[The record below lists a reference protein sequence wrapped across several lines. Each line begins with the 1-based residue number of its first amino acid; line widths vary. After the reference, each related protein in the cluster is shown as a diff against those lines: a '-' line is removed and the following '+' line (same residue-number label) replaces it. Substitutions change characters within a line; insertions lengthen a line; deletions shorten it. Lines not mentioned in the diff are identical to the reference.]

1 MCSMLL
7 SKAPELPPP
16 PTIKR
21 LAHILFIMQPVR
33 AL

>member
-1 MCSMLL
+1 MCSMFP
-7 SKAPELPPP
+7 SKAPEPPPP

-21 LAHILFIMQPVR
+21 LAHILFIMQSVR